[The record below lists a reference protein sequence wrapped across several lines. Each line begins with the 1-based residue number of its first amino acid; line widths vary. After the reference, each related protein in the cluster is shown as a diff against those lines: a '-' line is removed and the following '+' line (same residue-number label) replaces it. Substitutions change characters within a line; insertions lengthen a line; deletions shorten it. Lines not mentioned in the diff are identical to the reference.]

1 MVSHFQIRFCVN
13 WLLMQVHEVPVQFRF
28 TQTIRASNLRA
39 KYKFVFSGAITAIV
53 RNCQLPFRWRNKQYV
68 SVKTAWKKT
77 PWNWLSES
85 QLFVITVDKSI
96 FVECNSR
103 VPLFRFTPLFNWFWS
118 SCHLNQIS
126 CKEWHRLW
134 PSHLQFP
141 ALQVVLLFW
150 FWLFIYSLPC
160 FTSLWLAVVTTF
172 VGFYE
177 THLKNAQHIRRYDL
191 LK

>member
-1 MVSHFQIRFCVN
+1 MKFLYSSDSRKQSAHRICGLSINLFFGSNNRYRQKLPTSV
-13 WLLMQVHEVPVQFRF
+13 WMKK
-28 TQTIRASNLRA
+28 QT
-39 KYKFVFSGAITAIV
+39 V
-53 RNCQLPFRWRNKQYV
+53 RIWQNCM
-68 SVKTAWKKT
+68 KKN

-85 QLFVITVDKSI
+85 QLFVITVGKSI

-150 FWLFIYSLPC
+150 FWLFICSLPY

-191 LK
+191 LKECKQITSYHCS